1 MPFVYVILNGLPD
14 FQDFLF
20 IIAATNF
27 DTQAILSLNA
37 INKNERLNC
46 WLKNFTKEYIM
57 QNIFFFAFLNFHV
70 PFILRHSFGFELW
83 RAWFLSCAH
92 ASLHRKWQRWPQIM
106 EREKYC
112 LTFAIGCKLVHAKK
126 MFDI

>member
-70 PFILRHSFGFELW
+70 LVLSYGGRGFWVALMLHFIANDKGDRRLW
-83 RAWFLSCAH
+83 KEKNIALHLLLA
-92 ASLHRKWQRWPQIM
+92 AS
-106 EREKYC
+106 
-112 LTFAIGCKLVHAKK
+112 
-126 MFDI
+126 